1 MGFPLLWR
9 RGKDQFFT
17 NKQKQLKI
25 FLYQTITQLVM
36 VFLVEYEVDGRG
48 IDQIIIHRAT
58 RLYLFY
64 PSL

>member
-9 RGKDQFFT
+9 RGKDQSFT

-25 FLYQTITQLVM
+25 FLYQTITQLVV
-36 VFLVEYEVDGRG
+36 VFLVKYEVDGCG

-58 RLYLFY
+58 SLYLFY